1 MDDLLKL
8 EISDLQSISESKSIH
23 KVPLPLDCAADDLLT
38 TPRRLLALA
47 TCAHCSRERS
57 HGRPHRLAQS
67 SRPAAR
73 ERAAAGREGRARR
86 RV

>member
-8 EISDLQSISESKSIH
+8 EISDLQSISEIKSIH

-57 HGRPHRLAQS
+57 HGRPHRFPPPPPPPPPPPLQRKLTEILAK
-67 SRPAAR
+67 
-73 ERAAAGREGRARR
+73 
-86 RV
+86 